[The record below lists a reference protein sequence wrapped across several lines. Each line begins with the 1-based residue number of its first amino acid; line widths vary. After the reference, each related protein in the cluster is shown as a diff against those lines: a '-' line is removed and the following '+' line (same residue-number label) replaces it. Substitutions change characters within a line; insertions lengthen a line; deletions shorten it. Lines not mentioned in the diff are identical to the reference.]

1 MHHLNQVATSGG
13 KLLQEEQRLLRAEEV
28 AQVSRSFAYQSMQRG
43 EVPVVRLG
51 RAVRSGDLESF
62 IDDNLVGGSVSL
74 QGVAS

>member
-1 MHHLNQVATSGG
+1 MHHLTQVATSGG

-28 AQVSRSFAYQSMQRG
+28 AQVSKSFASQLMER
-43 EVPVVRLG
+43 EEIPVVRLG

-74 QGVAS
+74 QWVAS